1 MGEFEEMWL
10 VFKRVMD
17 PSDFSPRIK
26 FQCLLRN
33 EPTNVR
39 RTDDINQ
46 LEPEAVQVSIPKW
59 AAKSDIDLV
68 GHDFSLEAL
77 HACSRQYKAISDLF
91 MHEVWP
97 SIMDEMK
104 QTLAFKREQITRDH
118 IYCIID
124 QGSGDMSMDKPNL
137 VYLGEDFNAMWKKV
151 DEYMADFKKKCF
163 NKLTNKY
170 IRPDG
175 DDVYDTWENLMN
187 SLFDTLVSDKKLI
200 INVQDWDDDA
210 DPGFFCVY
218 AEEYKN
224 LWRNRNE
231 R

>member
-17 PSDFSPRIK
+17 PGDFSPKIK
-26 FQCLLRN
+26 FYWLLRN

-39 RTDDINQ
+39 RTDDLNQ

-59 AAKSDIDLV
+59 AAKSDIDLA

-104 QTLAFKREQITRDH
+104 QTSDFKREQITRDH

-151 DEYMADFKKKCF
+151 DEYMAQFKDECF
-163 NKLTNKY
+163 RKSTNKY
-170 IRPDG
+170 VRPDK
-175 DDVYDTWENLMN
+175 DDVYDTWEDLMD
-187 SLFDTLVSDKKLI
+187 SLFDTFATDKHLI
-200 INVQDWDDDA
+200 INVQEWDDDA

-218 AEEYKN
+218 AKKQGDK
-224 LWRNRNE
+224 
-231 R
+231 

>member
-1 MGEFEEMWL
+1 MGEFEDMWL

-26 FQCLLRN
+26 FQWLLRN

-39 RTDDINQ
+39 RTDDLNQ

-59 AAKSDIDLV
+59 AAKSDIDLA

-91 MHEVWP
+91 MHEILPAVLE
-97 SIMDEMK
+97 EMK
-104 QTLAFKREQITRDH
+104 TTRAYKREQITRDH
-118 IYCIID
+118 VYCIID

-151 DEYMADFKKKCF
+151 DEYMADFKSKCF
-163 NKLTNKY
+163 MKSTNKY
-170 IRPDG
+170 VRPDK
-175 DDVYDTWENLMN
+175 DDVYYTWEDLMD
-187 SLFDTLVSDKKLI
+187 SLFDTLVENNKLI
-200 INVQDWDDDA
+200 INDQEWDDDA
-210 DPGFFCVY
+210 EPGFFCVY
-218 AEEYKN
+218 AKAVREEK
-224 LWRNRNE
+224 
-231 R
+231 